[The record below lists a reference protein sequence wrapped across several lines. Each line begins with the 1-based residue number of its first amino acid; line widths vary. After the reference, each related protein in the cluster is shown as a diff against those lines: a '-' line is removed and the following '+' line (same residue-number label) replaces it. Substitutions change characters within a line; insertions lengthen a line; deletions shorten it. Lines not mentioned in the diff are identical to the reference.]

1 MWLQFV
7 DDIVQTRDSL
17 SVSLKCLFAEYKVK
31 LSSVLINTIFL
42 LWAKY
47 TENTFSQ
54 FFFPSQCLL
63 RMGIEYPDYETW
75 SLWTMKTKCDR
86 SADVTKK
93 AQPDILKFSST
104 FVKKLIWLNKNLI
117 FTQTDFEVVSI
128 PIMCGS
134 LQLDVN

>member
-42 LWAKY
+42 LCAKY
-47 TENTFSQ
+47 TEKYIFPVFFS
-54 FFFPSQCLL
+54 SQCLL

-104 FVKKLIWLNKNLI
+104 FVKKLIWLNKKLI

-128 PIMCGS
+128 PIIKQ
-134 LQLDVN
+134 LQM